1 MPATTA
7 RSDAATAPYQATYH
21 GRPDQ
26 VSAVRAA
33 VAAHLAG
40 CPVSE
45 DAVLIASEIA
55 TNAVRHSDSAGEF
68 FSVRVYMQASW
79 VWIECEDLG
88 GQWQWQC
95 QSDEDRPHGLSIVDA
110 LAEEWGVDGGPS
122 GRVVWAR
129 LTW

>member
-7 RSDAATAPYQATYH
+7 RPDAATAHYQATYH

-40 CPVSE
+40 CPVTD

-55 TNAVRHSDSAGEF
+55 TNAIRHSGSAGEF
-68 FSVRVYMQASW
+68 FSVRVYRHRGW

-88 GQWQWQC
+88 GQWQC
-95 QSDEDRPHGLSIVDA
+95 QSDEERPHGLSIVDA
-110 LAEEWGVDGGPS
+110 LAEEWGVDGGTS

>member
-7 RSDAATAPYQATYH
+7 KPDAATAHYQASYH

-26 VSAVRAA
+26 VARVRAA
-33 VAAHLAG
+33 VAAHLED
-40 CPVSE
+40 CPAAD
-45 DAVLIASEIA
+45 DAVLVVSEIV
-55 TNAVRHSDSAGEF
+55 TNAVRHSESAGEF
-68 FSVRVYMQASW
+68 FCVRVDRHPAW

-88 GQWQWQC
+88 GPWQSQT
-95 QSDEDRPHGLSIVDA
+95 DEERPHGLSIVDA
-110 LAEEWGVDGGPS
+110 LAEEWGVDGDTS

>member
-1 MPATTA
+1 MPAA
-7 RSDAATAPYQATYH
+7 AAKPDAATAHYQAAYH

-40 CPVSE
+40 CPVSG

-68 FSVRVYMQASW
+68 FSVRVYRHQGW

-88 GQWQWQC
+88 GPWHC

-110 LAEEWGVDGGPS
+110 LAEEWGVDGDTS

>member
-7 RSDAATAPYQATYH
+7 KPDTATAHYQATYH

-26 VSAVRAA
+26 VSTVRAA
-33 VAAHLAG
+33 VAAHLG
-40 CPVSE
+40 DCPVTD
-45 DAVLIASEIA
+45 DAVLIMSEIA
-55 TNAVRHSDSAGEF
+55 TNAVRHSQSAGEF
-68 FSVRVYMQASW
+68 FSVRVYLYQAS

-88 GQWQWQC
+88 GQWHYRA
-95 QSDEDRPHGLSIVDA
+95 DEERPHGLSIVDA
-110 LAEEWGVDGGPS
+110 LAEEWGVDGDTS

>member
-7 RSDAATAPYQATYH
+7 RTHAATAHYQATFH

-33 VAAHLAG
+33 VAAHLG
-40 CPVSE
+40 DCPATA
-45 DAVLIASEIA
+45 DAVLVVSEIA
-55 TNAVRHSDSAGEF
+55 TNAVRHSGSAGEF
-68 FSVRVYMQASW
+68 FSVRVHLHKGW
-79 VWIECEDLG
+79 VWVECEDLG
-88 GQWQWQC
+88 GPWEC
-95 QSDEDRPHGLSIVDA
+95 RSDEERPHGLSIVDA
-110 LAEEWGVDGGPS
+110 LADEWGVDGGVS

>member
-7 RSDAATAPYQATYH
+7 KPAAATAHYQAAYH

-40 CPVSE
+40 CPVTD
-45 DAVLIASEIA
+45 DAVLIVSEIA
-55 TNAVRHSDSAGEF
+55 TNAVRHSGSAGEF
-68 FSVRVYMQASW
+68 FSVRVTRHQGW

-88 GQWQWQC
+88 GPWQC
-95 QSDEDRPHGLSIVDA
+95 QTDEDRPHGLSIVDA

>member
-7 RSDAATAPYQATYH
+7 KPTAATAHFQATYH

-26 VSAVRAA
+26 VGAVRSA
-33 VAAHLAG
+33 VAAHLG
-40 CPVSE
+40 DCPVT
-45 DAVLIASEIA
+45 DDVVLIVSEIA
-55 TNAVRHSDSAGEF
+55 TNAVRHSGSAGEF
-68 FSVRVYMQASW
+68 FSVRVDVHPGW

-88 GQWQWQC
+88 GPWRC
-95 QSDEDRPHGLSIVDA
+95 QTDEERAHGLSIVEA
-110 LAEEWGVDGGPS
+110 LAREWGVDGDLS